1 MKTKE
6 QKFKFKSFP
15 LCSINSDMLL
25 TGDIEDSKFLS
36 FFFFFQVKKAIWGA
50 YINNIVGI
58 PQ

>member
-25 TGDIEDSKFLS
+25 TGDIEGSKFLS
-36 FFFFFQVKKAIWGA
+36 FFFFFSGEKG
-50 YINNIVGI
+50 YLGGI
-58 PQ
+58 Y

>member
-25 TGDIEDSKFLS
+25 TGDIEDSNFLS
-36 FFFFFQVKKAIWGA
+36 IFFQVKKAIWGA

-58 PQ
+58 P